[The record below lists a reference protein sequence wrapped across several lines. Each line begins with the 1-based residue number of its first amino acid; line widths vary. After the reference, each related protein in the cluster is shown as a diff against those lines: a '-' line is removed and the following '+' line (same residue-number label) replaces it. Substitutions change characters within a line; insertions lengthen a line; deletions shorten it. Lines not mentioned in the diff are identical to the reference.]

1 VGDGITVFT
10 KKNWVADGKG
20 EGNANAVVV
29 GSEVTVGGAVFV
41 MVGASAVCV

>member
-10 KKNWVADGKG
+10 RKNWVADGNE

-29 GSEVTVGGAVFV
+29 GSEVTVGGTVFV
-41 MVGASAVCV
+41 IVGANAV